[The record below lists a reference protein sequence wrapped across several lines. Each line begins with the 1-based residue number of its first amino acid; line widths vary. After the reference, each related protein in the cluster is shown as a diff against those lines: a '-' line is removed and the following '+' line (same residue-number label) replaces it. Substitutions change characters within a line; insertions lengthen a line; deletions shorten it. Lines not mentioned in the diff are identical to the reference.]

1 MTAATGLY
9 LGIDGGGSR
18 VRTLALDLDLGS
30 RSAREHDVPADFSSI
45 PGAEVL
51 DALEQAA
58 RSAWEGQARVADCA
72 FAGIAGCVT
81 ADQRDAVVTRLLSI
95 GIARS
100 VVVHH
105 DAYTTWFGA
114 TGGRPGVIVIAG
126 TGSSVFTVDPG
137 GGELLVGG
145 FGAVFGDEGSGSDL
159 GREALR
165 AAAAAE
171 DGYGPGERLR
181 RAVLEA
187 LGIGSMREAMDLQHA
202 SEAGWLARLAPRLL
216 DLAGGGD
223 PAAQAILRSRLGCL
237 ADQIAV
243 AVDACDPSSPT
254 PVFGAGSLFMNDRYL
269 DGLATAVRER
279 RPRATLQR
287 SARAPV
293 EGAVL
298 AAVARAPGADG
309 TGLERA
315 LELLAS
321 R

>member
-1 MTAATGLY
+1 MTAETGLF
-9 LGIDGGGSR
+9 LGFDGGGSR
-18 VRTLALDLDLGS
+18 IRTLALDLDQGS
-30 RSAREHDVPADFSSI
+30 RTAREHDIPADFSSV
-45 PGAEVL
+45 PSAAVL

-58 RSAWEGQARVADCA
+58 RSALEGQGGVADCA

-81 ADQRDAVVTRLLSI
+81 QDQRDAVVSRLLST
-95 GIARS
+95 GVARS

-126 TGSSVFTVDPG
+126 TGSSVFTVDARG
-137 GGELLVGG
+137 RELLVGG

-181 RAVLEA
+181 MAVLET
-187 LGIGSMREAMDLQHA
+187 LGIGSMREAMEVEHT

-216 DLAGGGD
+216 DLAGDGD
-223 PAAQAILRSRLGCL
+223 PVALSILRTRLGYL

-243 AVDACDPSSPT
+243 AVDACDPASPT
-254 PVFGAGSLFMNDRYL
+254 PVFGAGSLFMNERYL
-269 DGLATAVRER
+269 ETLATAVKER
-279 RPRATLQR
+279 RPRARLER

-298 AAVARAPGADG
+298 AAVASATGVDGA
-309 TGLERA
+309 GLDRA
-315 LELLAS
+315 LELLAP